1 MTSVQWVIFDLGGIV
16 VPETT
21 DSIIAQ
27 VAAEAGLSPERL
39 RGALMLYYDEAIKG
53 KRTLLQV
60 YRSVVRDLGL
70 KASPP
75 EILNRHLT
83 LYRQMSTQYDP
94 DTVALMKRLQ
104 AGHSLACL
112 TNTEPEIADISKQR
126 GLFNYFDRS
135 YLSIELGLKK
145 PDPEIFAAVLLDLG
159 CGPGEVVFI
168 DDRKENVEGAISVGM
183 NALQFRCV
191 DQIERELSEFCPVL
205 RRLRNRN

>member
-16 VPETT
+16 IPETM

-27 VAAEAGLSPERL
+27 IAAEVCLSPKRL
-39 RGALMLYYDEAIKG
+39 KEFIMLYHDEAIKG

-60 YRSVVRDLGL
+60 YRSVVRDLTL
-70 KASPP
+70 RSSPA

-83 LYRQMSTQYDP
+83 LYRQMSAQHDP
-94 DTVALMKRLQ
+94 GIIALMRRLQ

-112 TNTEPEIADISKQR
+112 TNTEPEIADISRQT

-135 YLSIELGLKK
+135 YLSIELRLKK
-145 PDPEIFAAVLLDLG
+145 PDPEIFAAVLMDLG
-159 CGPGEVVFI
+159 CGSEDVVFI
-168 DDRKENVEGAISVGM
+168 DDRQENVEGAISVGM

-205 RRLRNRN
+205 RM